1 MERCKRVLHVLHSM
15 NCGGAET
22 LIMNIYRNID
32 RSKIQF
38 DFLVNCFEE
47 MYFEDEIKE
56 LGGRIYRMKF
66 LTQMSPPLYK
76 FKLIRF
82 FKEHKEYIIVHSHL
96 ETTTGIILS
105 CAKKAGVA
113 VRIAHSHNSRYP
125 RSGGL
130 YMLENVFKD
139 YCKNKIM
146 PNATDK
152 LACSKKSAEWLFGR
166 ESKELIIVKN
176 GIETEKFRFSQTVR
190 EEVRKEMG
198 VSRKTTVLGHAG
210 RFYDQKNHSFLIDI
224 FAEYEKNNPDTI
236 LLLAGEGPLLEQI
249 KEKISS
255 VGLCKKVKFLGLR
268 SDMNKILQSLDVF
281 LLPSKFEGLPLA
293 LVEAQCAGLPC
304 YVSDCVS
311 CESDLGCG
319 LVHFLPLDESAKK
332 WANCIKT
339 STLDRESVINKVAAA
354 GYDIKDTAKKLEEL
368 YVKMLRTAE

>member
-1 MERCKRVLHVLHSM
+1 MAECKRVLHVLHSM

-66 LTQMSPPLYK
+66 LTKISPPLYK

-82 FKEHKEYIIVHSHL
+82 FEEHREYRIVHSHL

-105 CAKKAGVA
+105 CAKRAGVA
-113 VRIAHSHNSRYP
+113 GRIAHSHNSRYP
-125 RSGGL
+125 RSGSL
-130 YMLENVFKD
+130 SILENVYKD
-139 YCKNKIM
+139 YCKNKIV

-152 LACSKKSAEWLFGR
+152 LACSKKSAEWLFGSGSR
-166 ESKELIIVKN
+166 ETTIVKN
-176 GIETEKFRFSQTVR
+176 GIETEKYRFSQTAR
-190 EEVRKEMG
+190 EEVRKEMDI
-198 VSRKTTVLGHAG
+198 SQKTTVLGHAG
-210 RFYDQKNHSFLIDI
+210 RFYDQKNHSYLIDV
-224 FAEYEKNNPDTI
+224 FAEYEKDNPDTM

-249 KEKISS
+249 REKVSS
-255 VGLCKKVKFLGLR
+255 VGLCEKVKFLGLR
-268 SDMNKILQSLDVF
+268 SDMNKILQGLDAF

-311 CESDLGCG
+311 LEGDLGCG
-319 LVHFLPLDESAKK
+319 LVNFLSLNDSAEK
-332 WANCIKT
+332 WAKNIRT
-339 STLDRESVINKVAAA
+339 TALDRDHACGKVAAA